1 MSAEMF
7 SVLPRRGRRTRAAT
21 KRISKTMEMADG
33 AAFEAPG
40 APFEFRIAFEKAA
53 AKEILTRVDGDKL
66 GSESHHTPPKW
77 ALPGAGILQRRSP
90 GVAFRKPAPS
100 SQGVEVRASSGTIGH
115 RRTRQVPVRQ
125 KRETEIARRKIGQ
138 RRPSGGHYESRAAAR
153 RSSCTGRCKF
163 EKA

>member
-1 MSAEMF
+1 
-7 SVLPRRGRRTRAAT
+7 
-21 KRISKTMEMADG
+21 MEMADG

-100 SQGVEVRASSGTIGH
+100 SQGVEVRASLERLDTGGRDKFPCGKSGK
-115 RRTRQVPVRQ
+115 Q
-125 KRETEIARRKIGQ
+125 KLQ
-138 RRPSGGHYESRAAAR
+138 GG
-153 RSSCTGRCKF
+153 K
-163 EKA
+163 